1 MFRSLFYVITGSEN
15 QHKEVC
21 AKIVQHMKDTAP
33 LMLGH
38 IKGYYPNCSSVQE
51 YIQSSAMDKAAWGTD
66 IELLT
71 MSHLLKTCIFSYT
84 VQRQSWDRYAPNS
97 VDKTIAL
104 SSKSI
109 YLRHPCDHY
118 DVVLATE
125 PISSS
130 SNQHDKPRPTN
141 SKRKNTDTD
150 TKPPKKSLIDNR
162 QADIMQEWPN
172 FRFHSVNEQ
181 WQRTACAVMGLPF
194 VRSNGVC
201 QGGANVVLTYRA
213 K

>member
-1 MFRSLFYVITGSEN
+1 M
-15 QHKEVC
+15 
-21 AKIVQHMKDTAP
+21 
-33 LMLGH
+33 
-38 IKGYYPNCSSVQE
+38 QE

-71 MSHLLKTCIFSYT
+71 MSHLSKTCIFSYT

-118 DVVLATE
+118 NVVLATE

-141 SKRKNTDTD
+141 SKRKNTDT
-150 TKPPKKSLIDNR
+150 KPEKKSRIDNG
-162 QADIMQEWPN
+162 QADIMQE
-172 FRFHSVNEQ
+172 
-181 WQRTACAVMGLPF
+181 
-194 VRSNGVC
+194 
-201 QGGANVVLTYRA
+201 
-213 K
+213 